1 MHKHG
6 GLSVFEWAKS
16 RKHKGGIKLHT
27 LYAVE
32 AEVLALVYITPVDV
46 HDSKAM
52 PEIPYELLRFA
63 S

>member
-1 MHKHG
+1 MKRGGCAEKRTFFFMYKEG

-32 AEVLALVYITPVDV
+32 AEVLARTYLPMFTIQ
-46 HDSKAM
+46 
-52 PEIPYELLRFA
+52 R
-63 S
+63 

>member
-1 MHKHG
+1 M
-6 GLSVFEWAKS
+6 FEWAKS